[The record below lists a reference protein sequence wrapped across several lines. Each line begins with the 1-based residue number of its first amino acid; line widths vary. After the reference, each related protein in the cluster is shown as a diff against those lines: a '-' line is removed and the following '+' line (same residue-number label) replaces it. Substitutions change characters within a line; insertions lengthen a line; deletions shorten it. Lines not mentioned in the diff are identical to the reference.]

1 VTWRKKLKK
10 FPRDQKVIPYFL
22 YSDDLQ
28 INNALCSHTSSKVEI
43 LKCLEMILEVNGINF
58 TINAEIGYVKFV
70 LGLFLNIAKNDSK
83 STGIKGETILNKI
96 PSFHFTENQVVD
108 IMHDLFEGVFIYD
121 MYQAIL
127 RLLDK
132 SKSIDLD
139 DYHKFSLVTLNMRK
153 KNIYY

>member
-1 VTWRKKLKK
+1 
-10 FPRDQKVIPYFL
+10 
-22 YSDDLQ
+22 
-28 INNALCSHTSSKVEI
+28 
-43 LKCLEMILEVNGINF
+43 MILEVNGINF